1 MLSGRTAN
9 DFVVRISEALTEAKR
24 QGIYIT
30 AGAGSCDLEA
40 QQFARHSMH
49 EEERSPKGQPHH
61 LESPPGPRNLGTHDG
76 TSRLCYFLDGVQSSR
91 EIGRIEMVPVI
102 VATIAAAI
110 VNRCDRRFTRMPLR
124 ARRSWCRPLSCLAA
138 QEMQGSKYSGNFC
151 SRRDSRSSAQKRFPP
166 PHIWSLTLR
175 STWPKQS
182 YQTTS
187 G

>member
-1 MLSGRTAN
+1 MLAGRTAN
-9 DFVVRISEALTEAKR
+9 YFVARLSEALKEAKR
-24 QGIYIT
+24 KGIYIT

-110 VNRCDRRFTRMPLR
+110 VNRCDRRFSRMPLESPPVLVQAVILPHG
-124 ARRSWCRPLSCLAA
+124 ARDARVDAFWELLLEAGGSQLRP
-138 QEMQGSKYSGNFC
+138 G
-151 SRRDSRSSAQKRFPP
+151 
-166 PHIWSLTLR
+166 
-175 STWPKQS
+175 
-182 YQTTS
+182 
-187 G
+187 